1 MARILELF
9 AIPSSCGHV
18 LTELFTIIQLSWVAL
33 HGMAHSIIELHEHL
47 CHDKAVIHEVQVEAV
62 TGFLFLD
69 SKITVDADCSHEI
82 KRHLLLGRKAM
93 TKHDSI
99 LKSKYIS
106 LLTKVWIVKAI
117 FSFSSHVQMS
127 DLDHKQ
133 G

>member
-1 MARILELF
+1 
-9 AIPSSCGHV
+9 
-18 LTELFTIIQLSWVAL
+18 
-33 HGMAHSIIELHEHL
+33 
-47 CHDKAVIHEVQVEAV
+47 
-62 TGFLFLD
+62 
-69 SKITVDADCSHEI
+69 
-82 KRHLLLGRKAM
+82 M